1 MDAKELEF
9 SVFCIE
15 SLAERLD
22 MPGEAVYLLLSDDSD
37 VLDDYIVK
45 SYDVLHTQDKEYIID
60 DILECMRERG
70 LCP

>member
-22 MPGEAVYLLLSDDSD
+22 MPGEDVYVLLSDDSD

-45 SYDVLHTQDKEYIID
+45 SYDALHTQDKEYIID

>member
-22 MPGEAVYLLLSDDSD
+22 MPGEDVYVLLSDDSD